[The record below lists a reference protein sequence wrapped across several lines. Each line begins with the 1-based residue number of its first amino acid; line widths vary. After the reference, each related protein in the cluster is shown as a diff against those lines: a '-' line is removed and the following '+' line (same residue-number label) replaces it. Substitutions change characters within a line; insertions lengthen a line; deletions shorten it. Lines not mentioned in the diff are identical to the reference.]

1 MTPEELSEAVIR
13 KSERRP
19 IAGFEPVPGR
29 RFGNASLMFSALG
42 FLCFMVPTA
51 AIVFWI
57 LGIAAGLAGTLISL
71 GKSSSAFG
79 GLLLGLAGFFIIAA
93 AFISH

>member
-1 MTPEELSEAVIR
+1 V
-13 KSERRP
+13 
-19 IAGFEPVPGR
+19 F
-29 RFGNASLMFSALG
+29 G

-71 GKSSSAFG
+71 GRSSSAFG
-79 GLLLGLAGFFIIAA
+79 GLLLGLAGFFVIAA
-93 AFISH
+93 AFMSH